1 LASASSFLGGQF
13 LKAEALKASGPVRAV
28 ISGTK
33 VESFEA
39 KGSEPARNVLAL
51 VLDLGTEEK
60 TLTLNKTNLRI
71 LIGAYGDNTDAW
83 VGKQVVAFHDP
94 NVSYGGRTIG
104 GVRIKVPMQQKAAPA
119 PVAAVPVDESDIPF

>member
-1 LASASSFLGGQF
+1 
-13 LKAEALKASGPVRAV
+13 
-28 ISGTK
+28 
-33 VESFEA
+33 
-39 KGSEPARNVLAL
+39 VLAL